1 MANDKQVSA
10 ENSAPGIVRP
20 KPRWQ
25 EFGESI
31 IIALVLALV
40 IRAFLVQAFSIPSG
54 SMEPTLL
61 VGDYLLVNEF
71 VYGIRNPFTNSVL
84 ISTGTPQRGD
94 VVVFIYPQ
102 SPDKDYIKRVIGLP
116 GDRIQVIDKKL
127 YINGKVTVIP
137 PPSDN
142 PDAPR
147 AVYADPEIT
156 QTERD
161 NFGPVVV
168 PPANY
173 FVMGDNR
180 DKSYDSRFW
189 GFVPMQNLKGR
200 AFIIY
205 FSWGGDGQPQS
216 TLVPSLARALQGLI
230 YNHAW
235 DSQAFHIRWQRIG
248 RIIH

>member
-1 MANDKQVSA
+1 MVNDKQM
-10 ENSAPGIVRP
+10 PGGGPAQGTMRP

-31 IIALVLALV
+31 LIALVLALV

-61 VGDYLLVNEF
+61 VGDYLLVNKLA
-71 VYGIRNPFTNSVL
+71 YGIRNPFTNNVM
-84 ISTGTPQRGD
+84 IPTGTPQRGD

-102 SPDKDYIKRVIGLP
+102 SPDKDYIKRIIGLP
-116 GDRIQVIDKKL
+116 GDRIQIINKKL
-127 YINGKVTVIP
+127 YLNGQVTQIP

-142 PDAPR
+142 PEAPQ

-168 PPANY
+168 PQDAY

-205 FSWGGDGQPQS
+205 FSWAGDGQPQA
-216 TLVPSLARALQGLI
+216 TLLPSLARGLKGLI
-230 YNHAW
+230 YNQSW
-235 DSQAFHIRWQRIG
+235 DSQAFRLRWQRIG
-248 RIIH
+248 KIIH

>member
-1 MANDKQVSA
+1 MTNDKPMPEMGPAQ
-10 ENSAPGIVRP
+10 ETVRR
-20 KPRWQ
+20 KSGWH

-31 IIALVLALV
+31 LIALVLALV

-61 VGDYLLVNEF
+61 VGDYLLVNKLA
-71 VYGIRNPFTNSVL
+71 YGVRNPFTNSVL
-84 ISTGTPQRGD
+84 IPTGTPERGD

-116 GDRIQVIDKKL
+116 GDRIQIIDKKL
-127 YINGKVTVIP
+127 YINGQLTQIP
-137 PPSDN
+137 PPSKN
-142 PDAPR
+142 PEAPH
-147 AVYADPEIT
+147 AVYQDPEIT

-168 PPANY
+168 PQDSY

-189 GFVPMQNLKGR
+189 GFVPMQALKGR

-205 FSWGGDGQPQS
+205 FSWAGDGQPQA
-216 TLVPSLARALQGLI
+216 TFLPSLARGLQGLI
-230 YNHAW
+230 YNGSW
-235 DSQAFHIRWQRIG
+235 DSKAFWLRWQRISK
-248 RIIH
+248 IIH

>member
-1 MANDKQVSA
+1 MDNDKQLPGGGP
-10 ENSAPGIVRP
+10 APGAVRP
-20 KPRWQ
+20 KSSVR

-31 IIALVLALV
+31 FIALVLALL

-61 VGDYLLVNEF
+61 VGDYLLVNKLA
-71 VYGIRNPFTNSVL
+71 YGIRNPFTNNVL
-84 ISTGTPQRGD
+84 IATGTPQRGD
-94 VVVFIYPQ
+94 IVVFIYPQ

-116 GDRIQVIDKKL
+116 GDRIQIIDKKL
-127 YINGKVTVIP
+127 YINGKLTQVP

-142 PDAPR
+142 PEAPR

-168 PPANY
+168 PQDSY
-173 FVMGDNR
+173 FFMGDNR
-180 DKSYDSRFW
+180 DRSYDSRFW
-189 GFVPMQNLKGR
+189 GFVPMQALKGR

-205 FSWGGDGQPQS
+205 ISWAGDGQPQA
-216 TLVPSLARALQGLI
+216 TLLPSLARGAKGLI
-230 YNHAW
+230 SQQAW
-235 DSQAFHIRWQRIG
+235 DSQAFRVRWPRIG
-248 RIIH
+248 RLIH